1 MKKILSIVV
10 ILGISAFS
18 ICGCNKEASK
28 SENQSTIEVAPV
40 AEDSQNVQ
48 ADEELQAKYDELLAK
63 YEELEDYT
71 TYLEQE
77 LIRIKAESAMIAH
90 EAGGVIQ
97 KTGNQPE
104 GLVPAITENE
114 E

>member
-40 AEDSQNVQ
+40 AED
-48 ADEELQAKYDELLAK
+48 
-63 YEELEDYT
+63 YT

-77 LIRIKAESAMIAH
+77 LIRIKAESA
-90 EAGGVIQ
+90 
-97 KTGNQPE
+97 N
-104 GLVPAITENE
+104 
-114 E
+114 